1 VIRRASV
8 PGASDTGLDL
18 GPVEPESPADAIV
31 RDIPL
36 FDQPAKGP
44 RADPQLGRHFIDR

>member
-1 VIRRASV
+1 VIS
-8 PGASDTGLDL
+8 GAFVAGDSETGLDL